1 MLKIIK
7 KNCVLLLFLSLA
19 GCVCVPEGS
28 PPVHTVTIETSAQNG
43 EPITLDEAVNLAAT
57 ELAVNVFSQ
66 KGEIKIRV
74 MRNKNAAGVTRRL
87 FSELKMF
94 VPVKSVLSGEDF
106 TVESV
111 FSSLDNGKKLWQL
124 HLLDRN
130 NKTVYKE
137 VFPVTSHTLQKKGE

>member
-1 MLKIIK
+1 
-7 KNCVLLLFLSLA
+7 
-19 GCVCVPEGS
+19 
-28 PPVHTVTIETSAQNG
+28 
-43 EPITLDEAVNLAAT
+43 
-57 ELAVNVFSQ
+57 
-66 KGEIKIRV
+66 